1 MELELYNFFCLAA
14 GHHCSSASAIVGSI
28 ALRKGPQDAL
38 LKSVLKLI
46 LVVT

>member
-1 MELELYNFFCLAA
+1 MELELYNQFCHA
-14 GHHCSSASAIVGSI
+14 GHHCSSASTIVGSI
-28 ALRKGPQDAL
+28 ALGKGPQDAL